1 MSTFEQ
7 RKSMRGTGDGKQDR
21 KGSVDA
27 QAVLNLICSVMGI
40 SKSTHLLGH
49 TQRRL
54 VLGARSRVEKAAGF
68 IWVRTVGS
76 FWGWF
81 I

>member
-40 SKSTHLLGH
+40 SKSTHLLGP
-49 TQRRL
+49 TQRSL
-54 VLGARSRVEKAAGF
+54 VLGFTLARQAGPAQDG
-68 IWVRTVGS
+68 TQKP
-76 FWGWF
+76 
-81 I
+81 